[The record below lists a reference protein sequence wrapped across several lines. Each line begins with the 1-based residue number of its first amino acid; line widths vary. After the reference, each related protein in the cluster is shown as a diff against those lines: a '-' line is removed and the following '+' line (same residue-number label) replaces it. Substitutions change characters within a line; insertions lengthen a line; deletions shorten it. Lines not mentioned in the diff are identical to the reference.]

1 MQTISCHFPSIIE
14 KLVVFVNFIISE
26 IFLQV
31 CPGGRVLLGFC
42 AGMNKPRR
50 AKNFPVFRD
59 FLLLFSGNLFPYKTH
74 KNVKKGHLYPCF
86 LIKTHQ
92 NTQKST
98 LNHVEKQCVFLT
110 KNQVFSTNNTEN
122 NRFANNGLAV
132 HCSQNSKTGRNLGF
146 FIVRNQSIYT
156 LGVRLCIFIF
166 VTSNK

>member
-1 MQTISCHFPSIIE
+1 MSLVRVQLPEPKISRFSG
-14 KLVVFVNFIISE
+14 
-26 IFLQV
+26 IFLY
-31 CPGGRVLLGFC
+31 FH
-42 AGMNKPRR
+42 
-50 AKNFPVFRD
+50 
-59 FLLLFSGNLFPYKTH
+59 SGNLFRYKTH

-92 NTQKST
+92 NTQKSA

-110 KNQVFSTNNTEN
+110 KNQVFSTNNTQN

-132 HCSQNSKTGRNLGF
+132 RCSQNSKTGRNLGF
-146 FIVRNQSIYT
+146 FIVRNHSIYT